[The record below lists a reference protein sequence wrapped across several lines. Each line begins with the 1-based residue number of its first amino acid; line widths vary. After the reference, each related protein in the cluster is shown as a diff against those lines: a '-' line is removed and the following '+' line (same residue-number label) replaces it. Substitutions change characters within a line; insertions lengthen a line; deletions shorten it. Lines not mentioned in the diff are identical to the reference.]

1 MPKREIISSPVL
13 DDNSDIAI
21 GLSLP
26 FNGDDDGLFNLNFL
40 SIEQAISNVKNLL
53 LTRKGERIN
62 HPQFG
67 TNLQDYLFE
76 PNYESLREKVGTEIT
91 DAIEQWLPYIV
102 IKKLEVRVPDVN
114 QGGLIDPLHGI
125 LVVLVIGL
133 INDTINEEEIVLEIK
148 EL

>member
-26 FNGDDDGLFNLNFL
+26 FNGDDNGLFNLNFL
-40 SIEQAISNVKNLL
+40 SIDQAISNVKNLL

-67 TNLQDYLFE
+67 TNLQDYLSQTL
-76 PNYESLREKVGTEIT
+76 SLYVKR
-91 DAIEQWLPYIV
+91 
-102 IKKLEVRVPDVN
+102 LELR
-114 QGGLIDPLHGI
+114 
-125 LVVLVIGL
+125 
-133 INDTINEEEIVLEIK
+133 
-148 EL
+148 